1 METYT
6 AESTL
11 HCDSCSISAHEMDK
25 ESVGDKESEFLVQI
39 KGPCSSEG
47 TLWAFQASFTKKAGV
62 FLSTSRTYI
71 LRSSAIPV
79 HAEKYSQRNI
89 YNVDLILNIWFY
101 ILKYL

>member
-1 METYT
+1 MFGANNLNFKCRSKALEAVEKAFGYFK
-6 AESTL
+6 EVYQKSRHLLL
-11 HCDSCSISAHEMDK
+11 HFMD
-25 ESVGDKESEFLVQI
+25 L
-39 KGPCSSEG
+39 
-47 TLWAFQASFTKKAGV
+47 
-62 FLSTSRTYI
+62 Y

>member
-47 TLWAFQASFTKKAGV
+47 TLWAFQASFTKKSRRLLLY
-62 FLSTSRTYI
+62 FTDLHFKKLSYSRPCRKILSKEYLQCGSYI
-71 LRSSAIPV
+71 KHLV
-79 HAEKYSQRNI
+79 LYT
-89 YNVDLILNIWFY
+89 
-101 ILKYL
+101 